1 MKTKNSNIDYKSK
14 VNISIEYLYELK
26 KYSYGFNF
34 LPNYKIQSL
43 LSGNYLSNLLGQG
56 LDFQEVREYVLG
68 DDIRKIDWKISAR
81 TNALYSKVYTEERE
95 RGVWI
100 ITDQSSYMKFG
111 TVNYLKSVIAG
122 EIAGLSFWRIFEYG
136 DKIGSVVFNDIDYN
150 LLKPSN
156 VFKNKINLLSNLE
169 IYNNHILDSEIEMV
183 NKEDI
188 LKALLSEIDNY
199 KENNQLLIF
208 ITDILNISEDNFNR
222 IMNLRRDVDIII
234 FNINDIAELELPEDN
249 VNLRYKDLYLE
260 IDKRNKKIFQ
270 EYKLKNID
278 KIRKLQ
284 AQSIKNRIPI
294 ISMNTKTSAIEQ
306 IRTLLN
312 IKQ

>member
-122 EIAGLSFWRIFEYG
+122 EIAGLSFWRIFEHG

-169 IYNNHILDSEIEMV
+169 IYNNHLLDSEIEMV